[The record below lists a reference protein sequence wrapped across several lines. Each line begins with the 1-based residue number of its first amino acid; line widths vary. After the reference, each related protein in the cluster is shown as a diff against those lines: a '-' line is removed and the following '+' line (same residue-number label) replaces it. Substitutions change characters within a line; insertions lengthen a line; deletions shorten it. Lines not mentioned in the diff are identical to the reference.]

1 MARDNI
7 STEGAQHRFTS
18 QNQPRNRGRKK
29 GTPNRSTALRKLLAC
44 KVDLRQVP
52 LGTKARKGTVE
63 EQIILA
69 LIARAIR
76 GNVPAIKEIL
86 DTVYGKVSDK
96 HELSGEVRGG
106 PIPITIIEAI
116 KPSKLG

>member
-1 MARDNI
+1 MARDDI
-7 STEGAQHRFTS
+7 ARHQFTS
-18 QNQPRNRGRKK
+18 ENQPENRGRRK
-29 GTPNRSTALRKLLAC
+29 GIPNRSTALKKFLSG
-44 KVDLRQVP
+44 KVDLRQLP
-52 LGTKARKGTVE
+52 PGAKAQKGTVE
-63 EQIILA
+63 DQIILA

-76 GNVPAIKEIL
+76 GNVPAIREIL

-116 KPSKLG
+116 KPSKLA